1 MPTDLDERLRITAQT
16 ALRIAAGLA
25 YFSHATQKLF
35 GWFGGFGPEHGAAE
49 LMSRFGLA
57 GALETVFATCLI
69 LGLFTRA
76 AAFLASGEMA
86 VTYFWIH
93 WGGSGKMWGGRT
105 SVSFR
110 CSTRSSGS
118 STSHGAQA
126 LSVSTPG
133 FAGVALSRRSGRERT
148 WDGVGRA

>member
-1 MPTDLDERLRITAQT
+1 MPTDLDQRLRVTAQT

-35 GWFGGFGPEHGAAE
+35 GWFGGFGPQHGPAE

-57 GALETVFATCLI
+57 GVLETVFAICLI

-86 VTYFWIH
+86 VTYFWMH
-93 WGGSGKMWGGRT
+93 WGQSGQMWWWQNRGELPLL
-105 SVSFR
+105 FAFIWFLYFAW
-110 CSTRSSGS
+110 
-118 STSHGAQA
+118 GAGPISLDA
-126 LSVSTPG
+126 WLRRRR
-133 FAGVALSRRSGRERT
+133 AGAT
-148 WDGVGRA
+148 